1 MKVFFTIIMLLIY
14 SNSFTQL
21 EAIFDYKKFNT
32 SESPYIETY
41 LQIYSSTL
49 HENKDT
55 SIKTKGVEILQ
66 YIEDENDNIIS
77 HKKYKIHEEKIED
90 NFNDII
96 DLQRFALKNGNYD
109 IIIEITDLNN
119 SNNVEKHTEKI
130 TISFSDQLE

>member
-1 MKVFFTIIMLLIY
+1 MKVFYTIIMLLIY

-90 NFNDII
+90 NFNDI
-96 DLQRFALKNGNYD
+96 F
-109 IIIEITDLNN
+109 
-119 SNNVEKHTEKI
+119 
-130 TISFSDQLE
+130 